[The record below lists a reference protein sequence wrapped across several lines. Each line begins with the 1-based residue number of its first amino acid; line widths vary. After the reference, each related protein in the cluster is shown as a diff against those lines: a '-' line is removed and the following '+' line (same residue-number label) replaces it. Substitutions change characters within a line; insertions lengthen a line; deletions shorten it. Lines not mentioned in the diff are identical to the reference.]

1 MNDTDEEN
9 CAPGSPWQAPP
20 EKGMEAEYEEG
31 IARLLRLAGPRLSAD
46 PERSERVMAVVQGRW
61 RAEVRT
67 RRRFKRWIAI
77 PVAAAIALV
86 TIVGVAQ
93 WLARVRKGVEPKAVA
108 VLVRVQGPLRF
119 SDGGNV
125 REGAE
130 LRPGVG
136 ISTVPGG
143 RAALR
148 LSTEASLRL
157 DSNTTLR
164 LVSDTVL
171 DLEQGAIYV
180 DSHGAKG
187 AAVTVHTPT
196 GVVRDI
202 GTQFEVRLVESGLHV
217 TVREGA
223 ASLGLRDG
231 AFEIQAGTRLTAGA
245 RGGLSRTAVPPNSP
259 DWDWVLEIAP
269 PFHSEGKTLGDLLAW
284 VCRETG
290 WQVRF
295 ADITTEPERASIVL
309 HGSVE
314 GMRPDE
320 ASEAFLPTCGL
331 TSHLEGNVL
340 VIKRLDTLEGSP

>member
-1 MNDTDEEN
+1 MEGEHEED
-9 CAPGSPWQAPP
+9 
-20 EKGMEAEYEEG
+20 
-31 IARLLRLAGPRLSAD
+31 IARLLRLAGPRPVAD

-61 RAEVRT
+61 RAEVRL
-67 RRRFKRWIAI
+67 RWSRSFIRWIAI
-77 PVAAAIALV
+77 PAAAAIALV

-93 WLARVRKGVEPKAVA
+93 WLAQVRKGVEPKAVA
-108 VLVRVQGPLRF
+108 VLARVQGPLRF

-136 ISTVPGG
+136 ISTGPGG

-148 LSTEASLRL
+148 LSTDASLRL
-157 DSNTTLR
+157 DSDTTLR
-164 LVSDTVL
+164 LVSDTEL
-171 DLEQGAIYV
+171 DLEEGAIYV
-180 DSHGAKG
+180 DSRGVKR
-187 AAVTVHTPT
+187 AAVAVRTPT

-202 GTQFEVRLVESGLHV
+202 GTQFEVRLIEGGLHV
-217 TVREGA
+217 TVREGV
-223 ASLGLRDG
+223 ASLGLRGG
-231 AFEIQAGTRLTAGA
+231 AFEIQAGTRLTAGT
-245 RGGLSRTAVPPNSP
+245 RVGLSRTAVPPNSP

-295 ADITTEPERASIVL
+295 GDTTTELERTSIIL